1 VYRKIGGHAYGW
13 VYSGPI
19 GALVTPQLAGLA
31 RARELPFA
39 SSLCAACREVCP
51 VKINIPDLLLHL
63 RSKAQDETQAPPKPK
78 DSPVTERTTMRV
90 FAWAMKRP
98 WAYSLGGRLARLARY
113 RSAVAEM
120 SNYAVQ
126 SRYPD
131 DLVELTRDDVVRSL
145 KIAEEALA
153 SVKERLSRARTA

>member
-1 VYRKIGGHAYGW
+1 MALLRL
-13 VYSGPI
+13 SG
-19 GALVTPQLAGLA
+19 
-31 RARELPFA
+31 
-39 SSLCAACREVCP
+39 
-51 VKINIPDLLLHL
+51 
-63 RSKAQDETQAPPKPK
+63 
-78 DSPVTERTTMRV
+78 
-90 FAWAMKRP
+90 
-98 WAYSLGGRLARLARY
+98 LARY

>member
-1 VYRKIGGHAYGW
+1 MALPHL
-13 VYSGPI
+13 SG
-19 GALVTPQLAGLA
+19 
-31 RARELPFA
+31 
-39 SSLCAACREVCP
+39 
-51 VKINIPDLLLHL
+51 
-63 RSKAQDETQAPPKPK
+63 
-78 DSPVTERTTMRV
+78 
-90 FAWAMKRP
+90 
-98 WAYSLGGRLARLARY
+98 LARY
-113 RSAVAEM
+113 RSAIAEI